1 VPAPRLRDDSHA
13 FIVRLVDALR
23 PLADPAAVQA
33 EAARLLGT
41 YLGVNRC
48 TYAEIEG
55 ECAIL
60 RGRYSDGVPPLPDRL
75 PLAAFGGLV
84 DEHRRGRW
92 VAIDD
97 VRSDARVSDAA
108 LAAFEAIH
116 TRAFVTVVLIKD
128 GRWVACFGVDA
139 AAPRAWTDGDRE
151 LIREVAER
159 TWSAAEQARAEAA
172 LRDSEARHRRL
183 FETMDEGFAIGE
195 LVRDA
200 SGAPIDWR
208 FLFVNAALE
217 RQSGLR
223 PEDVV
228 GRLGSEVFPDY
239 RDWVPILAD
248 VVDTQRPRQLERG
261 SAAHGRVWSSRFFPY
276 GDDRYAGL
284 YHDITAGRRAEEA
297 LRHSAWR
304 QAYLLR
310 LADTLRPLHDA
321 DAIQFEAACAL
332 GEQLQADCVHYAE
345 LDEANDRMHVPRAYV
360 RPGART
366 IVGSYAYKPYD
377 WIGPIF
383 RRGECLI
390 VDDVQTSPVI
400 PDAARPAMSAFPV
413 RAIISAPL
421 VKAGHLVAALSVTA
435 EVPRTWLPH
444 ECGLVQET
452 ADRTW
457 AAVERA
463 RAEAALTQAN
473 DALEQR
479 VLDRTAQLAASNL
492 ALQRE
497 ARERDVAE
505 RQIKALFR
513 RLISTQEEERR
524 RIARD
529 IHDQVGQQMTALRL
543 HLEALRARAE
553 DDLTMS
559 AQVEG
564 TQRLAEEL
572 DQTIDFLTWQLRPST
587 LDHLGLAA
595 SLKGLVRGWGERF
608 GIIADFES
616 SAPDLRL
623 AADVETNLYRIAQE
637 ALHNVVKHAEART
650 VSVLLSRRDQHAMLV
665 IEDDGRG
672 FLPDAPPPLHGAAGF
687 GLVSMRER
695 ATLVGGELEIDSTP
709 GAGTS
714 IFVRVPLP
722 ADVAG

>member
-1 VPAPRLRDDSHA
+1 MPAPRLRDDSHA

-41 YLGVNRC
+41 YLSVNRC

-55 ECAIL
+55 DCAIL

-108 LAAFEAIH
+108 LAAFDAIH

-139 AAPRAWTDGDRE
+139 ATPRAWTDGERE

-159 TWSAAEQARAEAA
+159 TWSAAEQARAETA

-200 SGAPIDWR
+200 GGAPIDWR

-248 VVDTQRPRQLERG
+248 VIATQRPRQLERG

-284 YHDITAGRRAEEA
+284 YHDITAARRAEEA

-366 IVGSYAYKPYD
+366 IVGS
-377 WIGPIF
+377 
-383 RRGECLI
+383 
-390 VDDVQTSPVI
+390 
-400 PDAARPAMSAFPV
+400 V
-413 RAIISAPL
+413 RC
-421 VKAGHLVAALSVTA
+421 V
-435 EVPRTWLPH
+435 
-444 ECGLVQET
+444 
-452 ADRTW
+452 
-457 AAVERA
+457 
-463 RAEAALTQAN
+463 
-473 DALEQR
+473 
-479 VLDRTAQLAASNL
+479 
-492 ALQRE
+492 
-497 ARERDVAE
+497 
-505 RQIKALFR
+505 
-513 RLISTQEEERR
+513 
-524 RIARD
+524 
-529 IHDQVGQQMTALRL
+529 
-543 HLEALRARAE
+543 
-553 DDLTMS
+553 
-559 AQVEG
+559 
-564 TQRLAEEL
+564 
-572 DQTIDFLTWQLRPST
+572 
-587 LDHLGLAA
+587 
-595 SLKGLVRGWGERF
+595 
-608 GIIADFES
+608 
-616 SAPDLRL
+616 
-623 AADVETNLYRIAQE
+623 
-637 ALHNVVKHAEART
+637 
-650 VSVLLSRRDQHAMLV
+650 
-665 IEDDGRG
+665 
-672 FLPDAPPPLHGAAGF
+672 
-687 GLVSMRER
+687 
-695 ATLVGGELEIDSTP
+695 
-709 GAGTS
+709 
-714 IFVRVPLP
+714 
-722 ADVAG
+722 